1 MISLQI
7 IKRVIFSKS
16 GVSSKKERIVKYQI
30 FSRIHS
36 PLNEQNILER
46 TLGVKKHIQGIH
58 LS

>member
-30 FSRIHS
+30 FSLIHS
-36 PLNEQNILER
+36 PLNERNILER

>member
-1 MISLQI
+1 MISLEI

-30 FSRIHS
+30 FSLIHS
-36 PLNEQNILER
+36 PLNERNTLER